1 MSGSLHAW
9 YGLRDLA
16 ALAGR
21 EAALSGRLDLS
32 KLTRL
37 VSLLRSDDGTVD
49 ATLRFRQRRDGW
61 LAIELEYRGVVELTC
76 QRCLEPLHHEI
87 GERVELVVADEGA
100 MPANAPPGFEPYE
113 LTRGRLNPGELVE
126 DEVIVGLPLVPK
138 HERIEDC
145 GGSIRGWVEPD

>member
-16 ALAGR
+16 ALASR

-37 VSLLRSDDGTVD
+37 VSLLRSDEGTVE

-61 LAIELEYRGVVELTC
+61 LAVELDYRANVELIC
-76 QRCLEPLHHEI
+76 QRCLEPLRHEM
-87 GERVELVVADEGA
+87 GERVDLVVADEGA
-100 MPANAPPGFEPYE
+100 SPTNVPAGYEPYE

-126 DEVIVGLPLVPK
+126 DELIVAVPLVPK
-138 HERIEDC
+138 HERVEDC
-145 GGSIRGWVEPD
+145 GGLARMRAEPG

>member
-37 VSLLRSDDGTVD
+37 VSLLRSDDGTVE

-61 LAIELEYRGVVELTC
+61 LAIELDYRANVELTC
-76 QRCLEPLHHEI
+76 QRCLEPFRHEM
-87 GERVELVVADEGA
+87 GEHVDLVVADEGTA
-100 MPANAPPGFEPYE
+100 STNVPEGYEPYE

-126 DEVIVGLPLVPK
+126 DELIVGVPLVPK

-145 GGSIRGWVEPD
+145 GGWARTWVEPQ

>member
-9 YGLRDLA
+9 YGLHDLA

-37 VSLLRSDDGTVD
+37 VTLLRSDDGTVD

-61 LAIELEYRGVVELTC
+61 LAIALDYRASVELTC
-76 QRCLEPLHHEI
+76 QRCLESLRYEM
-87 GERVELVVADEGA
+87 GERVDLVVADEDEV
-100 MPANAPPGFEPYE
+100 PPNVPEGYEPYE
-113 LTRGRLNPGELVE
+113 LTRGRLNPAELVE
-126 DEVIVGLPLVPK
+126 DELIVAVPLVPK
-138 HERIEDC
+138 HERMEDC
-145 GGSIRGWVEPD
+145 GGLARMAGEPG

>member
-16 ALAGR
+16 ALASRG
-21 EAALSGRLDLS
+21 AALSGRLDLS

-37 VSLLRSDDGTVD
+37 VSLLRSDEGTVE

-61 LAIELEYRGVVELTC
+61 LAVELDYRASVELTC
-76 QRCLEPLHHEI
+76 QRCLEALRHEM
-87 GERVELVVADEGA
+87 GEHVDLVVADEGA
-100 MPANAPPGFEPYE
+100 TPAGVPSGFEPYE

-126 DEVIVGLPLVPK
+126 DELIVGVPLVPR

-145 GGSIRGWVEPD
+145 GGLARTWVEPE

>member
-9 YGLRDLA
+9 YGPRDLA

-21 EAALSGRLDLS
+21 EAALSGKLDLS
-32 KLTRL
+32 KLARL
-37 VSLLRSDDGTVD
+37 VSLLRSDDGAVE

-61 LAIELEYRGVVELTC
+61 LAIALDYRATVELTC
-76 QRCLEPLHHEI
+76 QRCLEPFRREL
-87 GERVELVVADEGA
+87 GEHVDLVVAGEGA
-100 MPANAPPGFEPYE
+100 SPAIVPEGYEQYE

-126 DEVIVGLPLVPK
+126 DELIVGVPIVPK

-145 GGSIRGWVEPD
+145 GGLARTWVEPG